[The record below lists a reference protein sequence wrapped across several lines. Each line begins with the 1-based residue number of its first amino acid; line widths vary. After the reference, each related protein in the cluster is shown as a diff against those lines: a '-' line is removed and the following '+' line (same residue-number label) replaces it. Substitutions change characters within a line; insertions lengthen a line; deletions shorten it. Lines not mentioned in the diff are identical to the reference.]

1 MALIALKRSHII
13 AAAAMTALVA
23 ACATSSGQA
32 APPIAGPAPVPAP
45 ETGPITYAS
54 SGHAGMD
61 AWRAA
66 FSEKALAAG
75 HDRDVVKSVLSG
87 ISPLELWLGSA
98 FQPAKTGIEDQA
110 EFAKP
115 IWDYLRVPMSN
126 SRISTGASRL
136 AENPA
141 LFDSLEAA
149 YGVDREAIVAI
160 WGMETSFGAVKGNF
174 DAPNVLANM
183 AVEGR
188 RKSLAE
194 RELLS
199 LIKILEQGDAER
211 DDLIAGWAGAMGHT
225 QFMPSAYTHY
235 ATDGDGD
242 GQVNLWESEEDALS
256 SAANFLA
263 SLGWE
268 RSFRW
273 GREVKLPEG
282 FNYQESGYKNRKPLS
297 EWHEQGVKKADGSP
311 LGEGE
316 TTAYVIVPAGHNG
329 PAFIAYKNFRV
340 IMRWNNSEF
349 YAIAVGVLADRIA
362 GASGIKA
369 TLPDLP
375 AYNRKDIIA
384 LQSKLNDL
392 GFDVGKPDGI
402 IGPATREGIRNY
414 QISNNMIADGFPG
427 LEVMAALNVELE
439 RDKAS
444 QS

>member
-1 MALIALKRSHII
+1 MRLASLQFSFLSTFSLKGGVFRTSLALLFTGAVISSASANEHFSSCTAALADRAKQEGVSQQIIDEIFPHLVHQDRVIELDRSQPEFVQTFPGYFSKRVTDWRTEKGK
-13 AAAAMTALVA
+13 AMYAKHEKLLHKLSDKYGVPPHYLLAFWGLETNFGSYKGKMPVLDSLATLACDKRRSKYFTQEFLVA
-23 ACATSSGQA
+23 VKLMQ
-32 APPIAGPAPVPAP
+32 
-45 ETGPITYAS
+45 
-54 SGHAGMD
+54 
-61 AWRAA
+61 R
-66 FSEKALAAG
+66 EKLKK
-75 HDRDVVKSVLSG
+75 DNMV
-87 ISPLELWLGSA
+87 GS
-98 FQPAKTGIEDQA
+98 
-110 EFAKP
+110 
-115 IWDYLRVPMSN
+115 
-126 SRISTGASRL
+126 
-136 AENPA
+136 
-141 LFDSLEAA
+141 
-149 YGVDREAIVAI
+149 
-160 WGMETSFGAVKGNF
+160 
-174 DAPNVLANM
+174 
-183 AVEGR
+183 
-188 RKSLAE
+188 
-194 RELLS
+194 
-199 LIKILEQGDAER
+199 
-211 DDLIAGWAGAMGHT
+211 WAGAMGHT

-235 ATDGDGD
+235 AIDGDGD

-340 IMRWNNSEF
+340 IMRWNNSDF

>member
-1 MALIALKRSHII
+1 MRLASLQFSFLSTFSLKGGVFRTSLALLFTGAVISSASANEHFSSCTAALADRAKQEGVSQQIIDEIFPHLVHQDRVIELDRSQPEFVQTFPGYFSKRVTDWRTEKGK
-13 AAAAMTALVA
+13 AMYAKHEKLLHKLSDKYGVPPHYLLAFWGLETNFGSYKGKMPVLDSLATLACDKRRSKYFTQEFLVA
-23 ACATSSGQA
+23 VKLMQ
-32 APPIAGPAPVPAP
+32 
-45 ETGPITYAS
+45 
-54 SGHAGMD
+54 
-61 AWRAA
+61 R
-66 FSEKALAAG
+66 EKLKK
-75 HDRDVVKSVLSG
+75 DNMV
-87 ISPLELWLGSA
+87 GS
-98 FQPAKTGIEDQA
+98 
-110 EFAKP
+110 
-115 IWDYLRVPMSN
+115 
-126 SRISTGASRL
+126 
-136 AENPA
+136 
-141 LFDSLEAA
+141 
-149 YGVDREAIVAI
+149 
-160 WGMETSFGAVKGNF
+160 
-174 DAPNVLANM
+174 
-183 AVEGR
+183 
-188 RKSLAE
+188 
-194 RELLS
+194 
-199 LIKILEQGDAER
+199 
-211 DDLIAGWAGAMGHT
+211 WAGAMGHT

-235 ATDGDGD
+235 AIDGDGD

-282 FNYQESGYKNRKPLS
+282 FNYQEAGYKNRKPLS

>member
-1 MALIALKRSHII
+1 MRLASLQFSFLSTFSLKGGVFRTSLALLFTGAVINSASANEHFSSCTAALADRAKQEGVSQQIIDEVFPHLVHQDRVIELDRSQPEFVQTFPGYFSKRVTDWRTEKGK
-13 AAAAMTALVA
+13 AMYAKHEKLLHKLSDKYGVPPHYLLAFWGLETNFGSYKGKMPVLDSLATLACDKRRSKYFTQEFLVA
-23 ACATSSGQA
+23 VKLMQ
-32 APPIAGPAPVPAP
+32 
-45 ETGPITYAS
+45 
-54 SGHAGMD
+54 
-61 AWRAA
+61 R
-66 FSEKALAAG
+66 EKLKK
-75 HDRDVVKSVLSG
+75 DNMV
-87 ISPLELWLGSA
+87 GS
-98 FQPAKTGIEDQA
+98 
-110 EFAKP
+110 
-115 IWDYLRVPMSN
+115 
-126 SRISTGASRL
+126 
-136 AENPA
+136 
-141 LFDSLEAA
+141 
-149 YGVDREAIVAI
+149 
-160 WGMETSFGAVKGNF
+160 
-174 DAPNVLANM
+174 
-183 AVEGR
+183 
-188 RKSLAE
+188 
-194 RELLS
+194 
-199 LIKILEQGDAER
+199 
-211 DDLIAGWAGAMGHT
+211 WAGAMGHT

-235 ATDGDGD
+235 AIDGDGD
-242 GQVNLWESEEDALS
+242 GQINLWESEEDALS

-414 QISNNMIADGFPG
+414 QISTNMIADGFPG
-427 LEVMAALNVELE
+427 LEVMAALNIDLAS
-439 RDKAS
+439 KATS
-444 QS
+444 

>member
-1 MALIALKRSHII
+1 MRLASLQFSFLSTFSLKGGVFRTSLALLFTGAVISSASANEHFSSCTAALADRAKQEGVSQQIIDEIFPHLVHQDRVIELDRSQPEFVQTFPGYFSKRVTDWRTEKGK
-13 AAAAMTALVA
+13 AMYAKHEKLLHKLSDKYGVPPHYLLAFWGLETNFGSYKGKMPVLDSLATLACDKRRSKYFTQEFLVA
-23 ACATSSGQA
+23 VKLMQ
-32 APPIAGPAPVPAP
+32 
-45 ETGPITYAS
+45 
-54 SGHAGMD
+54 
-61 AWRAA
+61 R
-66 FSEKALAAG
+66 EKLKK
-75 HDRDVVKSVLSG
+75 DNMV
-87 ISPLELWLGSA
+87 GS
-98 FQPAKTGIEDQA
+98 
-110 EFAKP
+110 
-115 IWDYLRVPMSN
+115 
-126 SRISTGASRL
+126 
-136 AENPA
+136 
-141 LFDSLEAA
+141 
-149 YGVDREAIVAI
+149 
-160 WGMETSFGAVKGNF
+160 
-174 DAPNVLANM
+174 
-183 AVEGR
+183 
-188 RKSLAE
+188 
-194 RELLS
+194 
-199 LIKILEQGDAER
+199 
-211 DDLIAGWAGAMGHT
+211 WAGAMGHT

-235 ATDGDGD
+235 AIDGDGD

-392 GFDVGKPDGI
+392 GLDVGKPDGI

>member
-1 MALIALKRSHII
+1 MRLASLQFSFLSTFSLKGGVFRTSLALLFTGAVISSASANELFSSCTAALADRAKQEGVSQQIIDEIFPHLVHQDRVIELDRSQPEFVQTFPGYFSKRVTDWRTEKGK
-13 AAAAMTALVA
+13 AMYAKHEKLLHKLSDKYGVPPHYLLAFWGLETNFGSYKGKMPVLDSLATLACDKRRSKYFTQEFLVA
-23 ACATSSGQA
+23 VKLMQ
-32 APPIAGPAPVPAP
+32 
-45 ETGPITYAS
+45 
-54 SGHAGMD
+54 
-61 AWRAA
+61 R
-66 FSEKALAAG
+66 EKLKK
-75 HDRDVVKSVLSG
+75 DNMV
-87 ISPLELWLGSA
+87 GS
-98 FQPAKTGIEDQA
+98 
-110 EFAKP
+110 
-115 IWDYLRVPMSN
+115 
-126 SRISTGASRL
+126 
-136 AENPA
+136 
-141 LFDSLEAA
+141 
-149 YGVDREAIVAI
+149 
-160 WGMETSFGAVKGNF
+160 
-174 DAPNVLANM
+174 
-183 AVEGR
+183 
-188 RKSLAE
+188 
-194 RELLS
+194 
-199 LIKILEQGDAER
+199 
-211 DDLIAGWAGAMGHT
+211 WAGAMGHT

-235 ATDGDGD
+235 AIDGDGD

>member
-1 MALIALKRSHII
+1 MRLASLQFSFLSTFSLKGGVFRTSLALLFTGAVINSASANEHFSSCTAALADRAKREGVSQQII
-13 AAAAMTALVA
+13 DEVFPHLVHQDRVIELDRSQPEFVQTFPGYFSKRVTDWRTEKGKAMYAKHEKLLHKLSDKYGVPPHYLLAFWGLETNFGSYKGKMPVLDSLATLACDKRRSKYFTQEFLVA
-23 ACATSSGQA
+23 VKLMQ
-32 APPIAGPAPVPAP
+32 
-45 ETGPITYAS
+45 
-54 SGHAGMD
+54 
-61 AWRAA
+61 R
-66 FSEKALAAG
+66 EKLKK
-75 HDRDVVKSVLSG
+75 DNMV
-87 ISPLELWLGSA
+87 GS
-98 FQPAKTGIEDQA
+98 
-110 EFAKP
+110 
-115 IWDYLRVPMSN
+115 
-126 SRISTGASRL
+126 
-136 AENPA
+136 
-141 LFDSLEAA
+141 
-149 YGVDREAIVAI
+149 
-160 WGMETSFGAVKGNF
+160 
-174 DAPNVLANM
+174 
-183 AVEGR
+183 
-188 RKSLAE
+188 
-194 RELLS
+194 
-199 LIKILEQGDAER
+199 
-211 DDLIAGWAGAMGHT
+211 WAGAMGHT

-235 ATDGDGD
+235 AIDGDGD
-242 GQVNLWESEEDALS
+242 GQINLWESEEDALS

-273 GREVKLPEG
+273 GREVKLPDS

>member
-1 MALIALKRSHII
+1 MRLASLQFSFLSTFSLKGGVFRTSLALLFTGAVISSASANEHFSSCTAALADRAKQEGVSQQIIDEIFPHLVHQDRVIELDRSQPEFVQTFPGYFSKRVTDWRTEKGK
-13 AAAAMTALVA
+13 AMYAKHEKLLHKLSDKYGVPPHYLLAFWGLETNFGSYKGKMPVLDSLATLACDKRRSKYFTQEFLVA
-23 ACATSSGQA
+23 VKLMQ
-32 APPIAGPAPVPAP
+32 
-45 ETGPITYAS
+45 
-54 SGHAGMD
+54 
-61 AWRAA
+61 R
-66 FSEKALAAG
+66 EKLKK
-75 HDRDVVKSVLSG
+75 DNMV
-87 ISPLELWLGSA
+87 GS
-98 FQPAKTGIEDQA
+98 
-110 EFAKP
+110 
-115 IWDYLRVPMSN
+115 
-126 SRISTGASRL
+126 
-136 AENPA
+136 
-141 LFDSLEAA
+141 
-149 YGVDREAIVAI
+149 
-160 WGMETSFGAVKGNF
+160 
-174 DAPNVLANM
+174 
-183 AVEGR
+183 
-188 RKSLAE
+188 
-194 RELLS
+194 
-199 LIKILEQGDAER
+199 
-211 DDLIAGWAGAMGHT
+211 WAGAMGHT

-235 ATDGDGD
+235 AIDGDGD

-282 FNYQESGYKNRKPLS
+282 FNYQETGYKNRKPLS

>member
-1 MALIALKRSHII
+1 MRLASLQFSFLSTFSLKGGVFRTSLALLFTGAVISSASANEHFSSCTAALADRAKQEGVSQQIIDEIFPHLVHQDRVIELDRSQPEFVQTFPGYFSKRVTDWRTEKGK
-13 AAAAMTALVA
+13 AMYAKHEKLLHKLSDKYGVPPHYLLAFWGLETNFGSYKGKMPVLDSLATLDCDKRRSKYFTQEFLVA
-23 ACATSSGQA
+23 VKLMQ
-32 APPIAGPAPVPAP
+32 
-45 ETGPITYAS
+45 
-54 SGHAGMD
+54 
-61 AWRAA
+61 R
-66 FSEKALAAG
+66 EKLKK
-75 HDRDVVKSVLSG
+75 DNMV
-87 ISPLELWLGSA
+87 GS
-98 FQPAKTGIEDQA
+98 
-110 EFAKP
+110 
-115 IWDYLRVPMSN
+115 
-126 SRISTGASRL
+126 
-136 AENPA
+136 
-141 LFDSLEAA
+141 
-149 YGVDREAIVAI
+149 
-160 WGMETSFGAVKGNF
+160 
-174 DAPNVLANM
+174 
-183 AVEGR
+183 
-188 RKSLAE
+188 
-194 RELLS
+194 
-199 LIKILEQGDAER
+199 
-211 DDLIAGWAGAMGHT
+211 WAGAMGHT

-235 ATDGDGD
+235 AIDGDGD

>member
-1 MALIALKRSHII
+1 MRLASLQFSFLSTFSLKGGVFRTSLALLFTGAVISSASANEHFSSCTAALADRAKQEGVSQQIIDEIFPHLVHQDRVIELDRSQPEFVQTFPGYFSKRVTDWRTEKGK
-13 AAAAMTALVA
+13 AMYAKHEKLLHKLSDKYGVPPHYLLAFWGLETNFGSYKGKMPVLDSLATLACDKRRSKYFTQEFLVA
-23 ACATSSGQA
+23 VKLMQ
-32 APPIAGPAPVPAP
+32 
-45 ETGPITYAS
+45 
-54 SGHAGMD
+54 
-61 AWRAA
+61 R
-66 FSEKALAAG
+66 EKLKK
-75 HDRDVVKSVLSG
+75 DNMV
-87 ISPLELWLGSA
+87 GS
-98 FQPAKTGIEDQA
+98 
-110 EFAKP
+110 
-115 IWDYLRVPMSN
+115 
-126 SRISTGASRL
+126 
-136 AENPA
+136 
-141 LFDSLEAA
+141 
-149 YGVDREAIVAI
+149 
-160 WGMETSFGAVKGNF
+160 
-174 DAPNVLANM
+174 
-183 AVEGR
+183 
-188 RKSLAE
+188 
-194 RELLS
+194 
-199 LIKILEQGDAER
+199 
-211 DDLIAGWAGAMGHT
+211 WAGAMGHT

>member
-1 MALIALKRSHII
+1 MRLASLQFSFLSTFSLKGGVFRTSLALLFTGAVISSASANEHFSSCTAALADRAKQEGVSQQIIDEIFPHLVHQDRVIELDRSQPEFVQTFPGYFSKRVTDWRTEKGK
-13 AAAAMTALVA
+13 AMYAKHEKLLHKLSDKYGVPPHYLLAFWGLETNFGSYKGKMPVLDSLATLACDKRRSKYFTQEFLVA
-23 ACATSSGQA
+23 VKLMQ
-32 APPIAGPAPVPAP
+32 
-45 ETGPITYAS
+45 
-54 SGHAGMD
+54 
-61 AWRAA
+61 R
-66 FSEKALAAG
+66 EKLKK
-75 HDRDVVKSVLSG
+75 DNMV
-87 ISPLELWLGSA
+87 GS
-98 FQPAKTGIEDQA
+98 
-110 EFAKP
+110 
-115 IWDYLRVPMSN
+115 
-126 SRISTGASRL
+126 
-136 AENPA
+136 
-141 LFDSLEAA
+141 
-149 YGVDREAIVAI
+149 
-160 WGMETSFGAVKGNF
+160 
-174 DAPNVLANM
+174 
-183 AVEGR
+183 
-188 RKSLAE
+188 
-194 RELLS
+194 
-199 LIKILEQGDAER
+199 
-211 DDLIAGWAGAMGHT
+211 WAGAMGHT

-235 ATDGDGD
+235 AIDGDGD
-242 GQVNLWESEEDALS
+242 GQINLWESEEDALS

-282 FNYQESGYKNRKPLS
+282 FNYQETGYKNRKPLS

-369 TLPDLP
+369 TLHDLH

>member
-1 MALIALKRSHII
+1 
-13 AAAAMTALVA
+13 
-23 ACATSSGQA
+23 
-32 APPIAGPAPVPAP
+32 
-45 ETGPITYAS
+45 
-54 SGHAGMD
+54 
-61 AWRAA
+61 
-66 FSEKALAAG
+66 
-75 HDRDVVKSVLSG
+75 
-87 ISPLELWLGSA
+87 
-98 FQPAKTGIEDQA
+98 
-110 EFAKP
+110 
-115 IWDYLRVPMSN
+115 
-126 SRISTGASRL
+126 
-136 AENPA
+136 
-141 LFDSLEAA
+141 
-149 YGVDREAIVAI
+149 
-160 WGMETSFGAVKGNF
+160 
-174 DAPNVLANM
+174 
-183 AVEGR
+183 
-188 RKSLAE
+188 
-194 RELLS
+194 
-199 LIKILEQGDAER
+199 
-211 DDLIAGWAGAMGHT
+211 
-225 QFMPSAYTHY
+225 
-235 ATDGDGD
+235 
-242 GQVNLWESEEDALS
+242 
-256 SAANFLA
+256 
-263 SLGWE
+263 
-268 RSFRW
+268 
-273 GREVKLPEG
+273 
-282 FNYQESGYKNRKPLS
+282 
-297 EWHEQGVKKADGSP
+297 VKKADGSP